1 MAALLFTVLGKSVLN
16 GSYTNLLRIAAAF
29 SKNLLKNVL
38 TTFNVMI
45 CINCWGEE
53 AQIMMRTLLVE
64 KSEKYNLDYGDL
76 AESESEKHVL
86 NGFDKIEV
94 SEG

>member
-1 MAALLFTVLGKSVLN
+1 MHKLL
-16 GSYTNLLRIAAAF
+16 
-29 SKNLLKNVL
+29 
-38 TTFNVMI
+38 
-45 CINCWGEE
+45 GEE

-64 KSEKYNLDYGDL
+64 KSEKYNLDYRDL